1 MSSVPVSQLTK
12 EQREEL
18 MCVYSSLVLHD
29 DGLDVTQDNI
39 LKLVKA
45 AKGDIQPFTPML
57 FARAL
62 KGKDLGSLFSAVG
75 SGGAAAPV
83 EAAAAASAPAAQE
96 TKKDEPKEE
105 EEDDDMGFSL
115 FD

>member
-1 MSSVPVSQLTK
+1 MSTVPVSELTK

-18 MCVYSSLVLHD
+18 MCVYSSLVLYD
-29 DGLDVTQDNI
+29 DGLEVTQDNI

-45 AKGDIQPFTPML
+45 AKGDMQPFTPML

-62 KGKDLGSLFSAVG
+62 KGKDLGSLLSAVG
-75 SGGAAAPV
+75 SGSAAAPV
-83 EAAAAASAPAAQE
+83 SASASSAAAPEESA
-96 TKKDEPKEE
+96 KKEEPKEE
-105 EEDDDMGFSL
+105 EEDEDMGFSL